1 MEVPIMSVSKR
12 IPCLLSFL
20 ALAAPL
26 AHAQNLELRK
36 AGVETPL
43 HVVPLLAGAEQSLDA
58 AGNVRLRCVDANNDN
73 TCDGLALSGGTAP
86 TMPQFLLTAPTPEGA
101 ARPSIAVGQTF
112 YVNWS
117 TANAEVCVANGPV
130 ELSGWSGLQTLNGTG
145 NVPAAGLR
153 FTSVPAAGSLPA
165 SVGLTCFGAGGRIQR
180 TSLIDVVAGT
190 NPQPANCIRNG
201 GTFLFNPSGWLNSGL
216 TWQQLGGSAQYP
228 PVNVS
233 PRVPLDQKQFISLP
247 FVARQVENMN
257 YFVAPDGALGTGY
270 EGFYLTI
277 SECSGDFRSPS
288 SNANVLADE
297 PTLDASCR
305 MFFSGKIEKRIFT
318 TDAVAGQCRVIPG
331 RSYFLNIIQAG
342 GPDSILQGQSLCPS
356 ARCSFLSNFRG

>member
-1 MEVPIMSVSKR
+1 
-12 IPCLLSFL
+12 
-20 ALAAPL
+20 
-26 AHAQNLELRK
+26 
-36 AGVETPL
+36 
-43 HVVPLLAGAEQSLDA
+43 
-58 AGNVRLRCVDANNDN
+58 
-73 TCDGLALSGGTAP
+73 
-86 TMPQFLLTAPTPEGA
+86 
-101 ARPSIAVGQTF
+101 
-112 YVNWS
+112 
-117 TANAEVCVANGPV
+117 
-130 ELSGWSGLQTLNGTG
+130 
-145 NVPAAGLR
+145 
-153 FTSVPAAGSLPA
+153 
-165 SVGLTCFGAGGRIQR
+165 LTCFGAGGRIQR

-233 PRVPLDQKQFISLP
+233 PRVPLDQKQFISMP